1 MDAFEAAVSG
11 EEGGGG
17 EEGEK
22 SSERIFWT
30 RSRGAAWN
38 AVDWPV
44 VRQFSSTSLRH
55 EKSVN
60 CFFEMPEKPEGTV
73 SSVVPHPTPSSVEPE
88 QEASFHARWSVHS
101 LTDSFSPILDSTANL
116 ERLVTWNSLSLS
128 LVEFHSPTF
137 EHDYFVIFL
146 VNNDP
151 GWLYFLTS

>member
-128 LVEFHSPTF
+128 RRIPFSDVWTRLFRHFPSK
-137 EHDYFVIFL
+137 
-146 VNNDP
+146 
-151 GWLYFLTS
+151 

>member
-1 MDAFEAAVSG
+1 MDAFHCCCVRG
-11 EEGGGG
+11 RGRWRRR
-17 EEGEK
+17 GEK

-116 ERLVTWNSLSLS
+116 ECLVTWNSLSRSLS
-128 LVEFHSPTF
+128 LVEFHSLKF
-137 EHDYFVIFL
+137 EDDYFIVFL
-146 VNNDP
+146 VNNDWE
-151 GWLYFLTS
+151 WLGGI